1 MPGLIFCAPAL
12 RTTMPSDAMRTV
24 PRLVIVISVI
34 IGVGIGAIAV
44 WLWARA
50 EIGKRDAQLTASAE
64 KVALVERT
72 QNQWEEHRRALTGE
86 ALQASSTSLLALT
99 EAKLGPIRET
109 LDRFDEQAKAL
120 EQKRLTAVTV
130 MDELMRNVAE
140 GQEKLRKETGNLVT
154 ALRAPHVRGRW
165 GEVQLKRVVE
175 LAGMVAHCDF
185 VEQASERDD
194 EGRLHRPDLVVKLPG
209 GKSLVVD
216 SKAPLEAYLDAVEA
230 EDDAVRRTHLARHAR
245 LVREHMTKLGQKRY
259 WQQFEPAPEF
269 VVMFLGDEAWFRA
282 ALNHDPSLLEHG
294 VESGVVPASP
304 TTLIALLRTV
314 AYGWQ
319 QETVAESARAVSRL
333 GRELYERLGVFA
345 GHFAGVGKSLDS
357 AIGNYNKAVGS
368 FETRVLV
375 TARKFPELGAGN
387 DELPEVAPIAV
398 ATRPFFAPEIE
409 SADAVVELPTRTA
422 DAA

>member
-1 MPGLIFCAPAL
+1 MIEVIAFVVGAALGGLAL
-12 RTTMPSDAMRTV
+12 
-24 PRLVIVISVI
+24 
-34 IGVGIGAIAV
+34 

-50 EIGKRDAQLTASAE
+50 EIGRQQALLAASTE
-64 KVALVERT
+64 KVALVEKT
-72 QNQWEEHRRALTGE
+72 QGQWEEHLKALTGE
-86 ALQASSTSLLALT
+86 AIATSSSSLLALT
-99 EAKLGPIRET
+99 EAKLGPIKET
-109 LDRFDEQAKAL
+109 LERFDEQARAL
-120 EQKRLTAVTV
+120 EQTRLTKIGSI
-130 MDELMRNVAE
+130 DELLRSVAD
-140 GQEKLRKETGNLVT
+140 GQTRLQKETGSLVT

-165 GEVQLKRVVE
+165 GEIQLKRVVE

-194 EGRLHRPDLVVKLPG
+194 EGRLLRPDLVIKLPG
-209 GKSLVVD
+209 GKSIVVD
-216 SKAPLEAYLDAVEA
+216 SKAPLEAYLDAAAA
-230 EDDAVRRTHLARHAR
+230 EDEDARRAHLQRHAR

-282 ALNHDPSLLEHG
+282 ALDHDPALLEAG
-294 VESGVVPASP
+294 VEAGVVPASP

-319 QETVAESARAVSRL
+319 QETVAESARTVSRL

-345 GHFAGVGKSLDS
+345 GHFASVGKSLDG

-375 TARKFPELGAGN
+375 TARRFPELGAGA
-387 DELPEVAPIAV
+387 DELPEVPPV
-398 ATRPFFAPEIE
+398 ATQARPIFAPEVDDG
-409 SADAVVELPTRTA
+409 DAVVPLPARA